1 MILEGIVTTL
11 DPSGEVNI
19 SPMGPHVE
27 SETFEQFELKPFNT
41 SQTYRNLKSHREG
54 VLHVVD
60 DVWLLAR
67 AAVGKVDAP
76 TFAAKK
82 VNGRVLENACHYYEF
97 TVREMD
103 ESAERT
109 NIQAEVVH
117 KGTIRPFF
125 GLNRAKH
132 AVVEAA
138 ILATRISFLPLD
150 EIRADYDR
158 LAVLVQKTGGPDEC
172 RAFDFLSSFIAS
184 KFQFDPESP
193 DQACR

>member
-1 MILEGIVTTL
+1 MILEGIITTL
-11 DPSGEVNI
+11 DPSGDINI

-27 SETFEQFELKPFNT
+27 SETFERFELKPYNT
-41 SQTYRNLKSHREG
+41 SQTYKNLKSHGEG

-67 AAVGKVDAP
+67 AAVGKVDSP
-76 TFAAKK
+76 TFAAEK

-97 TVREMD
+97 VVREMD
-103 ESAERT
+103 ETSERI

-117 KGTIRPFF
+117 KKTIKNFF

-138 ILATRISFLPLD
+138 ILATRISFLPIE
-150 EIRADYDR
+150 EIQAEYDR
-158 LAVLVQKTGGPDEC
+158 LEVLVQKTGGVNEH
-172 RAFDFLSSFIAS
+172 RAFDYLRQYVTDNS
-184 KFQFDPESP
+184 
-193 DQACR
+193 